1 MAHNPH
7 YLKHVQSVMARVP
20 TLAAQWVS
28 LTLGALRASNT
39 DLALA
44 NDRRLLFQLME
55 SLQNQRK
62 KLEDQFAYQIQ
73 AEIEAADRPSR
84 LRKYPTRAAPL
95 LT

>member
-1 MAHNPH
+1 M
-7 YLKHVQSVMARVP
+7 
-20 TLAAQWVS
+20 S

-55 SLQNQRK
+55 SLQSQRK

-73 AEIEAADRPSR
+73 AEIRSADHPSSATSLDNMRLDQLKLVDESEAEN
-84 LRKYPTRAAPL
+84 
-95 LT
+95 